1 MVETGAPTQIRVL
14 RPTAQSSTSGISYIR
29 SADVSKR
36 AGMDAAVF
44 GRGGVGKTTL
54 VAQAVYSPFGAPME
68 YVDVEG
74 GSSAI
79 SDIDENLLAIIQPG
93 AGTQPDGS
101 GSRAP
106 RWEDI
111 LALERRYVD
120 TPAQNIKH
128 PWTDEQIKSVVWDNM
143 SEMTA
148 LAMKWVLR
156 QDIKHTGHLSSDLLK
171 EQAPQEIQHWG
182 RLTAEVLRFTR
193 SMRDVARM
201 KGINMFFIAWESTI
215 DNPSQGRH
223 LVSPNFN
230 QKLAEGFCGIVG
242 LVMHLTVNDR
252 GQRVL
257 QLDATDKSMAKFRR
271 NNSEEAAAIPRS
283 FSYAMTDHPMVDLLA
298 TLRGGEA
305 WNKKYKSGGIVRVAT
320 ATTDTATSGSG
331 GPSNLSEANQT
342 NNNDGETT

>member
-1 MVETGAPTQIRVL
+1 MVDTPTQIRVL

-54 VAQAVYSPFGAPME
+54 VAQTVYSPFGAPME

-93 AGTQPDGS
+93 AATVEGGA
-101 GSRAP
+101 SRAP

-120 TPAQNIKH
+120 TPAPNIRH

-283 FSYAMTDHPMVDLLA
+283 FSYAQTDKPMVDLLA

-305 WNKKYKSGGIVRVAT
+305 WNKKYKSGGIVRVAIQSET
-320 ATTDTATSGSG
+320 QPANTSGSTA
-331 GPSNLSEANQT
+331 SEANQT